1 MIGRCWEDN
10 RDSLRFPPASCLLSP
25 SYIIP
30 RVELLTAVG
39 LSLVGSGGGVL
50 IASPLLLLRD
60 PVRLRLVPGLISY
73 AVGTFLGVALLALVP
88 EALESLPAPRALGAL
103 LAGILGFFMLEK
115 LVIWRHCHTADCDAH
130 DSSAALILV
139 GGSLHNFTDGAIVGA
154 AVLTSL
160 PLGITTALAVAAHQI
175 PQEVGDYAILLDA
188 GYSRT
193 RAFVMNTLSASTCTL
208 GAAAVYAATSRT
220 PTALPYVLAFAAGSF
235 LYVALSDL
243 IPGLHREAVDVSAI
257 RQVVLIVAGVGT
269 IVML

>member
-1 MIGRCWEDN
+1 M
-10 RDSLRFPPASCLLSP
+10 
-25 SYIIP
+25 
-30 RVELLTAVG
+30 ELLTAVG

-115 LVIWRHCHTADCDAH
+115 LVIWRHCHTANCDAH

-193 RAFVMNTLSASTCTL
+193 RAFVMNTLSASTCAL

-243 IPGLHREAVDVSAI
+243 IPGLHREAVDVSAV
-257 RQVVLIVAGVGT
+257 RQVVLIAAGVGT
-269 IVML
+269 IVVLW